1 MSKKLYIGILTGIAA
16 GAFVS
21 AIINYNYKKHS
32 DYDNS
37 DSDENDILESAN
49 EYLLMARSKA
59 EKIVKDA
66 EEKSHSIIIEAGKLL
81 ALSKENTDL
90 MYNKL
95 SEGLTDEANEIKV
108 NMEKDIEDFRKK
120 L

>member
-1 MSKKLYIGILTGIAA
+1 MYASTVINSSTLKLARTNKAA
-16 GAFVS
+16 SSLGLVLPF
-21 AIINYNYKKHS
+21 NPCMQ
-32 DYDNS
+32 
-37 DSDENDILESAN
+37 DEKTVEN
-49 EYLLMARSKA
+49 
-59 EKIVKDA
+59 IVKDA